1 VAAFLAPALAAWSR
15 CAEGGLLCSKQR
27 AQRHTG
33 PVFGA
38 ADRAPQ
44 GNTTQQALQQPPK
57 RPDTAP
63 RTKHHAPAP
72 HTHSTARLSKSAPR
86 WPRRVARAAD
96 CSAVVGSTYLLRARA
111 LATPPRAAKGRP
123 GPPRPLRPLRP
134 SAAATSPPPPQPP
147 AIFPCVIRLCS
158 QSILLSAIP
167 HPHHSPFTHT
177 LPDQSLIPLFVIQVP
192 QLPSSAQPS
201 TTPAPGTF
209 PQTVA
214 TPPANSHL
222 QSRTVG

>member
-1 VAAFLAPALAAWSR
+1 VQQAASASPHRPGLWCSR
-15 CAEGGLLCSKQR
+15 
-27 AQRHTG
+27 
-33 PVFGA
+33 
-38 ADRAPQ
+38 RAPRKH
-44 GNTTQQALQQPPK
+44 NAASAAAAPKTTGYSTTHQ
-57 RPDTAP
+57 AP
-63 RTKHHAPAP
+63 RTRTTHPQ
-72 HTHSTARLSKSAPR
+72 HSTPIEVCSSLAAPR
-86 WPRRVARAAD
+86 CAGCRLQCSREYVLAPSSSSGDRRL
-96 CSAVVGSTYLLRARA
+96 GPLR
-111 LATPPRAAKGRP
+111 
-123 GPPRPLRPLRP
+123 PPRPLRPL
-134 SAAATSPPPPQPP
+134 PPPHPPQPP